1 MDLNNIDRMR
11 EIDTEGMI
19 DHINDLPDQL
29 ATAWDL
35 GQNLELSEWK
45 GITQALI
52 AGMGGSAIGAD
63 LTSAYVAP
71 VCKAPIFVLRDYNLP
86 AWVKGE
92 DTLVIC
98 SSHSGNTEET
108 LSVFEETTN
117 RGCRVLAIS
126 TGGTLAKRANEQGY
140 PLWKF
145 DHDFQPRAAVGFSF
159 GLLLSVFYRLGLI
172 PDPSKELAEA
182 VEAMKSQQKDFLPEI
197 EDALNPAK
205 RLAGQLVGRWVTVW
219 GAELLAPIAQRWKG
233 QMNEI
238 AKTQASF
245 EVLPEG
251 DHNSFQGI
259 YQPESQFGAAMDI
272 FLCSKHNHPRNQ
284 LREEFTRKG
293 LMLEGRNT
301 DFYKAKGKS
310 RLANMWTALH
320 FGDYV
325 AFYLAMAY
333 GADPSPVPVLIE
345 LKRQMKEA

>member
-1 MDLNNIDRMR
+1 MDLNDLDRMR

-29 ATAWDL
+29 TTAWDL
-35 GQNLELSEWK
+35 GQELELPAWE

-71 VCKAPIFVLRDYNLP
+71 VCKSPIFALRDYNLP

-92 DTLVIC
+92 NTLVIC

-126 TGGTLAKRANEQGY
+126 TGGTLARRANEQGY
-140 PLWKF
+140 PLWQF

-172 PDPSKELAEA
+172 PDPSQDVAEA
-182 VEAMKSQQKDFLPEI
+182 VEAMKAQQKDLLPEV

-219 GAELLAPIAQRWKG
+219 GAELLAPIARRWKG
-233 QMNEI
+233 QINEI
-238 AKTQASF
+238 AKAQASF

-259 YQPESQFGAAMDI
+259 CQPESQFGAATDI
-272 FLCSKHNHPRNQ
+272 FLRSGHNHPRNQ
-284 LREEFTRKG
+284 LRDEFTRKG

-310 RLANMWTALH
+310 RLANLWTALH

-325 AFYLAMAY
+325 SYYLAMAY
-333 GADPSPVPVLIE
+333 GVDPTPVPVLVE
-345 LKRQMKEA
+345 LKKQMKEA